1 MLEIILN
8 FPSNASSDLHPSVLQ
23 ENGNTQR
30 RIKIMRMLLLRV
42 SKRKILEVLTLKKSP
57 EKGLYTKPMFIGK
70 NKKMTKT
77 FEENFIAR

>member
-1 MLEIILN
+1 
-8 FPSNASSDLHPSVLQ
+8 
-23 ENGNTQR
+23 
-30 RIKIMRMLLLRV
+30 MRMLLLRV